1 MDLLFTGGTA
11 QARQLVSSTLTL
23 SSYDWSRI
31 PTIVSVSWLDD
42 PYPGI
47 HDEYGVTLIPGHQGG
62 IDRIGRPMS
71 ADLVLRNGLEDPA
84 KAQPGG
90 VTGGEALV
98 HDVVHHE
105 LGHVLA
111 ALFVNGYT
119 RDGVAHQPHRKI
131 ICEAFGGTLTD
142 WHPDG
147 SAWEDRIEEAFAET
161 FKDVYLPRAQRLA
174 DNRTNWKLPASGYTA
189 FLDVI
194 DDLCPSPFGG
204 GTS

>member
-1 MDLLFTGGTA
+1 MELLLTGGTA
-11 QARQLVSSTLTL
+11 QARQWVSTTLAL
-23 SSYDWSRI
+23 SAYDWSRI
-31 PTIVSVSWLDD
+31 PTIVSVSWAAD
-42 PYPGI
+42 PYPGL
-47 HDEYGVTLIPGHQGG
+47 HDEYGVTLIPGQQGG
-62 IDRIGRPMS
+62 VDRLGRPMS
-71 ADLVLRNGLEDPA
+71 TDMVLRNGLEDPD

-90 VTGGEALV
+90 VPGGQALV

-111 ALFVNGYT
+111 SLFVNGYT
-119 RDGVAHQPHRKI
+119 RAGVAHQPHRKI
-131 ICEAFGGTLTD
+131 VCEAFGGTLAD

-161 FKDVYLPRAQRLA
+161 FKDIYLPRTARLA
-174 DNRTNWKLPASGYTA
+174 DNRTKWKLPAAGYSA

-194 DDLCPSPFGG
+194 DDICPSPFDG